1 MCVCATGVHGWFLTT
16 AIHDDIQIDN
26 NQSLI
31 TGSWLIIITKRK
43 ILYRQKSHFLFHTL
57 SNLLRTSTYKDH
69 PILILTEMMSCYTC
83 TVHVFWNLVESLDS
97 VLCQTSK
104 LIKLKGYVIINIW
117 QIVLMFCAT
126 IVIIIINI
134 IITYINYYDIDFF
147 LLSFLFSVLAL
158 R

>member
-1 MCVCATGVHGWFLTT
+1 MCATDVHEWFLTT

-31 TGSWLIIITKRK
+31 MVSWLIIITKRK
-43 ILYRQKSHFLFHTL
+43 ILYRQSHFLFHTL

-69 PILILTEMMSCYTC
+69 PILILTEMMLSCYTC

-104 LIKLKGYVIINIW
+104 LMFDLTGSSLIKHIICIFVSI
-117 QIVLMFCAT
+117 QIVFIYKNPRKKKVLYALL
-126 IVIIIINI
+126 IV
-134 IITYINYYDIDFF
+134 
-147 LLSFLFSVLAL
+147 LLHVMYHLNLYKP
-158 R
+158 